1 MKKFLI
7 PVLGFLSVFGLFAMD
22 IVPALAQSNT
32 TGTGAATGPMINDY
46 DNPDNVLGSTSF
58 TGSGRQGV
66 LTIVNYFLFFLG
78 LIATV
83 MIIYGGFLYITAGG
97 EDTEKAKKVLMYAA
111 IGIIVVL
118 ISFALVN
125 TILGSGNQNS
135 GGQN

>member
-1 MKKFLI
+1 MKKLFILAF
-7 PVLGFLSVFGLFAMD
+7 GFVSIFGLFSLD
-22 IVPALAQSNT
+22 TTPAFAQSNT
-32 TGTGAATGPMINDY
+32 IGTGGATSPMINDF
-46 DNPDNVLGSTSF
+46 DNLDNVSQSTSF
-58 TGSGRQGV
+58 GGSARKGA

-78 LIATV
+78 LIATIMV
-83 MIIYGGFLYITAGG
+83 IYGGFLYITAGG
-97 EDTEKAKKVLMYAA
+97 EDTEKAKQVLMYAA